1 MATSKSSKNKTS
13 NNDLEGEENSPISPN
28 SHSSTAVNATSDDTE
43 TVEIAETEVFLFFAT
58 SENNILM
65 QDSFPRK
72 TPYGALIGV
81 NVPRLYFRN
90 IIVPRKAE
98 DNEDEPVNNKQV
110 KIYSK
115 VMRDF
120 VGMDDVTESVKVALL
135 DFSYNLTLGEF
146 IFLLFYFAFALV
158 SM

>member
-1 MATSKSSKNKTS
+1 MATSKSSKNKAS

-28 SHSSTAVNATSDDTE
+28 SHSSTAVNATSAEDTE

-120 VGMDDVTESVKVALL
+120 VGMDDVTESVKAALL

-146 IFLLFYFAFALV
+146 SFF
-158 SM
+158 

>member
-1 MATSKSSKNKTS
+1 MATSKSSKNKPS
-13 NNDLEGEENSPISPN
+13 SNDLEGEDSNTPISPS
-28 SHSSTAVNATSDDTE
+28 SHNSTAANAADDSE

-72 TPYGALIGV
+72 SPYGALIGI

-98 DNEDEPVNNKQV
+98 DNEDEPVNNKNV

-135 DFSYNLTLGEF
+135 DFSYNLTLGK
-146 IFLLFYFAFALV
+146 
-158 SM
+158 